1 MAQVY
6 RRISN
11 PFMPQGTPNLTNAV
25 SPYYAPG
32 ELGCVFNDQN
42 TGDEYLRVQLDSG
55 ATAST
60 AVGAVVA
67 GQVAYWKNTNTF
79 TVTNDKQQCDL
90 GPTAAPN
97 RIAGVFTLVPTTT
110 PGVTGA
116 EGNPQLY
123 MCDLII
129 KSAAPRTLSASGT
142 PTAGQIATGN
152 TSANTANCV
161 ATAVGTAAPSQ
172 VVGIWATATTANINI
187 QFAE

>member
-6 RRISN
+6 RRIAN
-11 PFMPQGTPNLTNAV
+11 PYQPNGTPNLTNAP

-32 ELGCVFNDQN
+32 ELGCTFSDQN
-42 TGDEYLRVQLDSG
+42 TGNEYLRVQLDSG

-60 AVGAVVA
+60 AVGAPVA
-67 GQVAYWKNTNTF
+67 GQIAYWKNVATA
-79 TVTNDKQQCDL
+79 TVTNDKNQCDF

-97 RIAGVFTLVPTTT
+97 RIAGVFSLAPTTA
-110 PGVTGA
+110 PGVNGSD
-116 EGNPQLY
+116 GNPSLY
-123 MCDLII
+123 MTDLII
-129 KSAAPRTLSASGT
+129 KSALPVTLSASGT
-142 PTAGQIATGN
+142 PTAGQLATGN

-172 VVGIWATATTANINI
+172 IVGQWATATTATINV